1 MPEHGDGVL
10 RVGSYSVDAAAV
22 DYLIARHGPEAL
34 RLPATTG
41 SPAVRWALRQ
51 ATLRALA
58 APPRIAARWGD
69 IALRGDGEGPWTL
82 LFKGEVAPY
91 ARSVLHGD
99 VALSVT
105 TRAGRVTAHAVLTR
119 AATPPTPRET
129 EVPR

>member
-1 MPEHGDGVL
+1 MPEYGNGIL
-10 RVGSYSVDAAAV
+10 RVGSYSVDAATV
-22 DYLIARHGPEAL
+22 DRLVARYGSEAL
-34 RLPATTG
+34 RLPATG
-41 SPAVRWALRQ
+41 APAVRWALRQ

-58 APPRIAARWGD
+58 APPRIACRWGD
-69 IALRGDGEGPWTL
+69 IALRGEDEGPWTL

-99 VALSVT
+99 VSLSVT

-119 AATPPTPRET
+119 AASPSAPRET